1 MPRGRP
7 KSQPKFAGELTPE
20 QQKTKQQRIHD
31 AVVHGAQQLELAS
44 SAIESL
50 NYRAKLIQEDYG
62 YPSSKIKKL
71 AKMKFKKSKDKLI
84 EETEEIVAEYGI
96 YVESVKEEQEEATH
110 M

>member
-7 KSQPKFAGELTPE
+7 KKQPKFSGELNPE
-20 QQKTKQQRIHD
+20 QQKTKQQRIHY

-44 SAIESL
+44 SAVESL

-62 YPSSKIKKL
+62 YPASKIKKL

-84 EETEEIVAEYGI
+84 EETEEITAEYEI
-96 YVESVKEEQEEATH
+96 YVEAVKEDDEEQGA
-110 M
+110 